1 MEDKELQKIH
11 KIPIIHNETKYWII
25 RSGVENVFYDDFSK
39 DSCIAMGWDRIND
52 IDRIKQTEDTR
63 ALKELVRVKYPELAE
78 NRSKASLTRKIGD
91 ITMKIYR
98 FINELK
104 IGDIIV
110 TPGSEEVLIGKIV
123 SEPYLVDA
131 YQKNVSGAELMGA
144 LNKAREVEWIKRIK
158 RVDLE
163 PNLRLILGVYH
174 GVAHINNEQVIT
186 EINRSIYN
194 FYVEDNKGHSIFRI
208 TEEKEV
214 DFEKYAYF
222 IKSANELYKI
232 LKPNDELRKL
242 TIKTNVQSPGPIEL
256 IGEFNLVSTI
266 VLGLRAFL
274 KNDRNA
280 LNAMDA
286 ESKEKVDQYM
296 SQNSPEYEYEDY
308 DFPSHGNY

>member
-1 MEDKELQKIH
+1 MKDIELH
-11 KIPIIHNETKYWII
+11 KIPVIHNETKYWII
-25 RSGVENVFYDDFSK
+25 RSGVENVFYDDFLH

-52 IDRIKQTEDTR
+52 IDRIKQTLDTR
-63 ALKELVRVKYPELAE
+63 VLKELVRVKYPELAQ
-78 NRSKASLTRKIGD
+78 NRSEASFKRKIGD

-104 IGDIIV
+104 IDDIIV

-123 SEPYLVDA
+123 SEPYLVDT

-144 LNKAREVEWIKRIK
+144 LNKARKVEWLKRIK

-174 GVAHINNEQVIT
+174 GVAHINSQQVIT
-186 EINRSIYN
+186 EINRAIYN

-222 IKSANELYKI
+222 IKSTNELYKI
-232 LKPNDELRKL
+232 LKPNDKIRKL

-256 IGEFNLVSTI
+256 IGEFDLVKKI

-274 KNDRNA
+274 KNDKNA
-280 LNAMDA
+280 LNAMDE
-286 ESKEKVDQYM
+286 ESKEKVNQYM
-296 SQNSPEYEYEDY
+296 AQNSPEYEYEDY